1 MSRVIPL
8 LRRQASGAADSGFI
22 PWEDFRLYYEA
33 HGPADGEPVLL
44 VHGILLESSC
54 NRDLALALAAEG
66 YRVVLLDLLGHGASS
81 RPGHAKWLRIDLFA
95 EQMVACLDY
104 LGIEKAIVGGVS
116 LGAIST
122 LQFSVNHPDR
132 VRALLLEMPVMER
145 AAPAAAMMLV
155 PVLGATKFAAPVLRS
170 LANLVGRLPEPRRNL
185 LQTLRHAL
193 HQQPEDIAA
202 VIHGVLTGPI
212 VPPRRDRQRIEAP
225 TLIIGH
231 GGDWLHNLEDAR
243 VLAKEMPNAR
253 FVVARSVLELR
264 LHPERLMPKILRF
277 LAAARAQQAA

>member
-8 LRRQASGAADSGFI
+8 LRRQASGAVDSGFV
-22 PWEDFRLYYEA
+22 PWEDFRLYYEV
-33 HGPADGEPVLL
+33 HGPQDGDPVLL

-54 NRDLALALAAEG
+54 NRDLAMAMATEG
-66 YRVVLLDLLGHGASS
+66 YRVILLDLLGHGASS

-95 EQMVACLDY
+95 EQMAACLDY
-104 LGIEKAIVGGVS
+104 LKIERAIIGGVS

-132 VRALLLEMPVMER
+132 VRAMLLEMPVMER

-155 PVLGATKFAAPVLRS
+155 PVLGATRFAAPAIRGL
-170 LANLVGRLPEPRRNL
+170 NKLVGRLPEPRRNL
-185 LQTLRHAL
+185 WRTLRQAL
-193 HQQPEDIAA
+193 LQQPEDIAA
-202 VIHGVLTGPI
+202 IIHGVLTGPV
-212 VPPRRDRQRIEAP
+212 VPPRRERQQIAAP
-225 TLIIGH
+225 ALIIGH

-243 VLAKEMPNAR
+243 VLAKELPNAR
-253 FVVARSVLELR
+253 FLVAHSVLELR

-277 LAAARAQQAA
+277 LETAKAQQAA